1 MMRRDAPD
9 SGWKRCTKCGKSF
22 DATIHIDHSDTMCW
36 GCMSERNDSL
46 NMKNGEV
53 VRDVE

>member
-22 DATIHIDHSDTMCW
+22 DVTIHIDHSDTMCW